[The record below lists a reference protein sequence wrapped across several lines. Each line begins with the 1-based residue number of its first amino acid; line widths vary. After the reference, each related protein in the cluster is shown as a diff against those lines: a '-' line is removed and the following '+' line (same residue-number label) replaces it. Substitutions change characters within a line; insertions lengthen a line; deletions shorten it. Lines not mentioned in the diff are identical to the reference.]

1 MSAKKILGIV
11 LKIPLILLNISTLGV
26 GIYAAMGNIPGF
38 LISWGAPA
46 IIGAMQL
53 AYIAG
58 VVLLNKH
65 SKEIS
70 EQTQYAGSDQDS
82 GEIYSTEEY
91 NPEQQ

>member
-1 MSAKKILGIV
+1 
-11 LKIPLILLNISTLGV
+11 
-26 GIYAAMGNIPGF
+26 
-38 LISWGAPA
+38 
-46 IIGAMQL
+46 
-53 AYIAG
+53 